1 MLFRSDDI
9 ADEYKRRDAAVI
21 EYLKANP
28 EIRRFVESKAGG
40 TVEEIWGVKLD

>member
-1 MLFRSDDI
+1 M
-9 ADEYKRRDAAVI
+9 ATV

-28 EIRRFVESKAGG
+28 EIRRFVENKAGG